1 MKTFQFIF
9 IAILLGFSNTLFA
22 QLSQEIKGKNNT
34 YIQKYDAPGLY
45 VVYNKNNMFTKST
58 PAYLLFEH
66 TPPVKIGNKHKLD
79 QLIKEYLSYYFKKF
93 TGDYDTSV
101 HLNISLFSDI
111 NGKIKD
117 VLIAYPREI
126 GILPIS
132 VIEDFEQAILS
143 SSVKLDFNKQLR
155 EFQGSTWV
163 GQYIM
168 YNPEKIRKEALLD
181 EGFLEPCQ

>member
-1 MKTFQFIF
+1 MKTIQFIF
-9 IAILLGFSNTLFA
+9 IAILLGFSNTVFA
-22 QLSQEIKGKNNT
+22 QQDTIEVQGKNNI
-34 YIQKYDAPGLY
+34 YIQRNTSFLY
-45 VVYNKNNMFTKST
+45 VVYNKNNIFTKST
-58 PAYLLFEH
+58 PAYLHFEH
-66 TPPVKIGNKHKLD
+66 TPPVKIGNKSVLD
-79 QLIKEYLSYYFKKF
+79 QLVRTYLSPYFKKYQGRF
-93 TGDYDTSV
+93 DTITF
-101 HLNISLFSDI
+101 LNISLFSDI

-163 GQYIM
+163 GQYIL
-168 YNPEKIRKEALLD
+168 YRAIDLQNE
-181 EGFLEPCQ
+181 

>member
-9 IAILLGFSNTLFA
+9 IAILLSFSNTVFA

-34 YIQKYDAPGLY
+34 YIQRNAPSLY
-45 VVYNKNNMFTKST
+45 IVYNKNNIFTKST
-58 PAYLLFEH
+58 PAYLLYEH
-66 TPPVKIGNKHKLD
+66 PPKVNIGNKQVLD
-79 QLIKEYLSYYFKKF
+79 QLVKEYLSYYFKKYEGQYK
-93 TGDYDTSV
+93 TTTA
-101 HLNISLFSDI
+101 LNISLFSDI

-132 VIEDFEQAILS
+132 VIEDFEQAILNS
-143 SSVKLDFNKQLR
+143 SIKLEFDTKRR
-155 EFQGSTWV
+155 EFEGSTWV
-163 GQYIM
+163 GQYAP
-168 YNPEKIRKEALLD
+168 YDPEEIRKEALLD